1 MCARGKAKL
10 PRCLRVSCA
19 WFPITLP
26 TPYCVGQ
33 LYVGHKDRNI
43 SLSLETPVLEGL
55 VICNKNCSKA
65 R

>member
-26 TPYCVGQ
+26 TPCCVGQ

-43 SLSLETPVLEGL
+43 SLSLETWVWFGDLYQML
-55 VICNKNCSKA
+55 Q
-65 R
+65 